1 MHSDQKRGA
10 NRDPAMANLAD
21 DRRPHFKAAGKRG
34 VVLEPEFGSDRIQQ
48 SVCVIYIFFCAVFT
62 FHLQPSSVEIKARL
76 CESLEEFT
84 YFQLEI
90 LINIKDLSHR
100 EIVISV

>member
-1 MHSDQKRGA
+1 
-10 NRDPAMANLAD
+10 
-21 DRRPHFKAAGKRG
+21 
-34 VVLEPEFGSDRIQQ
+34 
-48 SVCVIYIFFCAVFT
+48 
-62 FHLQPSSVEIKARL
+62 LQPSSVEIKARL